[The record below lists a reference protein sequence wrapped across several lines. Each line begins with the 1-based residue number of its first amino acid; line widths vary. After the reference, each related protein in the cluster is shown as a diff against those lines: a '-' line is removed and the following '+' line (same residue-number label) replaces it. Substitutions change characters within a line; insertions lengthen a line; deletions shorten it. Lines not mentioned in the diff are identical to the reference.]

1 MAKQRKNITKK
12 SKEKKDKKSVVE
24 HIVSH
29 KELITMIL
37 GIWALLY
44 PIVNTVYKIMYQGEC
59 EKFYGIPGKYFDS
72 KIDNRLLYLCCII
85 ILLMISIMPAFMK
98 KYYEKKENLTKGYLV
113 EAVFL
118 SVVIGMEIG
127 LFNVYNLI
135 EIMKQTHKTNDF
147 FRWINNWLDNHA
159 CLTITIVVGLG
170 SISVLGI
177 TLIDKVR
184 SIKWNWIKDVV
195 CVILSFSLVASI
207 LVMLY
212 GTMFKLSISIE
223 DKTKYEFVTYD
234 DEYVV
239 LSSYDEKILIVPFE
253 IDEKGQYIFKTS
265 QYLFGKRYEGIYQY
279 RDIKYSPRI
288 DSNRER

>member
-1 MAKQRKNITKK
+1 MARQRKNKTKK
-12 SKEKKDKKSVVE
+12 SMKKEEKKSVVE
-24 HIVSH
+24 YIVSH
-29 KELITMIL
+29 KEFITIIL
-37 GIWALLY
+37 GVCASLY
-44 PIVNTVYKIMYQGEC
+44 PIVNTVYKIIYQSEC

-72 KIDNRLLYLCCII
+72 NIDNRLLYLCCII
-85 ILLMISIMPAFMK
+85 ILLLISIVPAFMK
-98 KYYEKKENLTKGYLV
+98 KYYEKRDNLTKGYLV

-147 FRWINNWLDNHA
+147 FRLINNWLDNNA
-159 CLTITIVVGLG
+159 CVTITIVVVLG

-177 TLIDKVR
+177 TLIDKLR
-184 SIKWNWIKDVV
+184 CIKWNWIKNVV
-195 CVILSFSLVASI
+195 CAILSISLVASVV
-207 LVMLY
+207 VMLY

-234 DEYVV
+234 DEYVI

-253 IDEKGQYIFKTS
+253 IDEKGQYIFKTD
-265 QYLFGKRYEGIYQY
+265 QYLFGEQYEGIYQY
-279 RDIKYSPRI
+279 KDIKYCPRI
-288 DSNRER
+288 DLNIK

>member
-1 MAKQRKNITKK
+1 MQKFETTATALGVADELPKKKKETNGQTTVEIGDEGEAFVFEYEKNRVFKFNPRLVNRVLSLGKTK
-12 SKEKKDKKSVVE
+12 
-24 HIVSH
+24 
-29 KELITMIL
+29 
-37 GIWALLY
+37 GI
-44 PIVNTVYKIMYQGEC
+44 
-59 EKFYGIPGKYFDS
+59 
-72 KIDNRLLYLCCII
+72 R

-147 FRWINNWLDNHA
+147 FHWINNWLANNA

-195 CVILSFSLVASI
+195 CVILSVSLVASI

-265 QYLFGKRYEGIYQY
+265 QYLFGERYEGIYQY

-288 DSNRER
+288 DSNIER